1 MDILQGLDWK
11 SLLITAAITTI
22 VVSAINT
29 MTWKITTNWL
39 VFITSVVITLLNTTF
54 VQGMGFAA
62 WQKALAA
69 ILLNM
74 AFAVLFY
81 NYAGKWFVDQV
92 FEKLKRLITSKLNEG
107 QGPGKEEEKP

>member
-1 MDILQGLDWK
+1 MELLQELDWQ
-11 SLLITAAITTI
+11 SLLITAAITTM

-29 MTWKITTNWL
+29 MSWKITTNWL

-54 VQGMGFAA
+54 VQGMGVSA
-62 WQKALAA
+62 WQKTLVA

-81 NYAGKWFVDQV
+81 NYAGKWFIDQV
-92 FEKLKRLITSKLNEG
+92 FEKLKKIITSKLNKDE
-107 QGPGKEEEKP
+107 PKP